1 MEPLLCCCAVLRPQT
16 QPASS
21 LTVTQ
26 STMAPSYHAAE
37 AIRLIY
43 KLIYS
48 VNITKYQPYG
58 THIWGSGTICDE
70 AAAAGTILRLATFGI
85 HFGYFII

>member
-1 MEPLLCCCAVLRPQT
+1 MEPLLCQELSWPQT
-16 QPASS
+16 QPADS

-26 STMAPSYHAAE
+26 STTALSYHATE

-48 VNITKYQPYG
+48 VIITKYQPYG
-58 THIWGSGTICDE
+58 THIWGGGTICDKE
-70 AAAAGTILRLATFGI
+70 GKKEKKEHKTLF
-85 HFGYFII
+85 